1 LSKILYFWKSPIS
14 LIIKKY
20 LNTFEIYSSLEE
32 LNVQDVKESKG
43 VVILCELNNDNSETE
58 INMQELYG
66 IELAKRLRRED
77 VNVPIIFTSFFSR
90 KFICENKPNSD
101 IINAIGHKFIRLP
114 VNPNVFIETLN
125 SMSKLSATEMR
136 DVLLFSCNPAG
147 IVSDKVHQ
155 IQGVVN
161 KLQSGV
167 SLEEIKDQLA
177 KCIKDIHQPFDK
189 APNQALSEFRS
200 KFGKIDKENINI
212 ALSFIKTK
220 GDTLIEQYGKNAGTV
235 ITTGGLRKPW
245 KLLILDDEINEST
258 DLVKMLKKQVEVI
271 CVNNADE
278 ALNALKMDNELRGK
292 IPVILTD
299 YRLYKDEDGILV
311 QQDKQGYTFL
321 HEVGDTYK
329 GRLISAVVYSGMS
342 RQFLLE
348 TFRTYKI
355 RTEIYSKID
364 FRLNDEG
371 AMNFLLSRI
380 LEIGDSNYESILALP
395 CGNSGWDNHLNPE
408 YIKFRQ
414 LSNYEI
420 LEREICDYCTEW
432 VEQFKVKMNPVTPMI
447 KGDSFK
453 PKINET
459 EEQTI
464 DRFIAYLKTRRL
476 AQYLYLYYQKEDIE
490 DVFDKVIEILIP
502 KGKKISDSTRK
513 GFFSQTMGIKL
524 SEFPFGATIEDLN
537 WFDYDLGIK
546 VLDNYKSFRARFDSA
561 EKQFGS
567 FISDIKLLTDIIEQS
582 NFIIEITP
590 IKKVT
595 SKELSKAVSNK
606 KSREEKRLLKFN
618 KNFEPYFFDR
628 MDFKDCLIFLDL
640 QKENFDKK
648 DFDKYLNFLEEISK
662 KW

>member
-1 LSKILYFWKSPIS
+1 
-14 LIIKKY
+14 
-20 LNTFEIYSSLEE
+20 
-32 LNVQDVKESKG
+32 
-43 VVILCELNNDNSETE
+43 
-58 INMQELYG
+58 
-66 IELAKRLRRED
+66 
-77 VNVPIIFTSFFSR
+77 
-90 KFICENKPNSD
+90 
-101 IINAIGHKFIRLP
+101 
-114 VNPNVFIETLN
+114 
-125 SMSKLSATEMR
+125 MR

-147 IVSDKVHQ
+147 IVNDKIHQ
-155 IQGVVN
+155 IQGIVN
-161 KLQSGV
+161 KLQSDISSDV
-167 SLEEIKDQLA
+167 IKEQLI
-177 KCIKDIHQPFDK
+177 KCLKDIYQPFDK
-189 APNQALSEFRS
+189 APDQALGEFDLQ
-200 KFGKIDKENINI
+200 FGQIDKDNINA
-212 ALSFIKTK
+212 ALSFIKSK
-220 GDTLIEQYGKNAGTV
+220 GDALIEKYNKSAGSAVNTD
-235 ITTGGLRKPW
+235 GERKPW

-258 DLVKMLKKQVEVI
+258 DLVKMLHKQVDVI
-271 CVNNADE
+271 CVSSADE
-278 ALNALKMDNELRGK
+278 ALKTLNDDNELRGK
-292 IPVILTD
+292 IPVVLTD
-299 YRLYKDEDGILV
+299 YRLYKEEDGMLV
-311 QQDKQGYTFL
+311 QQNKQGYTFL
-321 HEVGDTYK
+321 HDVADTYK
-329 GRLISAVVYSGMS
+329 GRLISAVVYSGMP

-348 TFRTYKI
+348 TFKTYKI

-364 FRLNDEG
+364 FRLNDDG
-371 AMNFLLSRI
+371 ALNFLVSRI
-380 LEIGDSNYESILALP
+380 LEIGDLNYESMMALP

-420 LEREICDYCTEW
+420 LERDICDYCTEW

-459 EEQTI
+459 EERTI

-513 GFFSQTMGIKL
+513 GFFSQTLGIKL

-546 VLDNYKSFRARFDSA
+546 VLDNYKIFRARFDSA
-561 EKQFGS
+561 EKQFGI
-567 FISDIKLLTDIIEQS
+567 FIADIKLLTDIIEQT

-590 IKKVT
+590 IKKST
-595 SKELSKAVSNK
+595 SKQLSSDVSK
-606 KSREEKRLLKFN
+606 KKTREEKRLLKFN

-640 QKENFDKK
+640 QKQNFDKK